1 MMSELIRNI
10 PLQDALDAWGAERN
24 NQTFGRVLSRAIVGE
39 LLLDISASQLAD
51 PAGGFRQGDTLSIA
65 SQVDNAGKRLLVAYT
80 DNERLVAVTGADARS
95 LGQPAVA
102 VLQNAII
109 DYDGIVIDPRHPD
122 MFIAYSDELQRGLG
136 RDPITAARIATDLT
150 ERSRPVREVLEEI
163 AAAPVYI
170 AAEVVRSAEGEVQG
184 MSVQLASG
192 GDGATLSPVFTTPA
206 QVWAWAPQL
215 EARET
220 RLANVARVALDDGH
234 AGIIID
240 PAGPSLTLPADAL
253 PALAKG
259 ERA

>member
-1 MMSELIRNI
+1 VTELIRNV
-10 PLQDALDAWGAERN
+10 PVQDALDGWAIERN
-24 NQTFGRVLSRAIVGE
+24 NQTFGRVLSRALVGE

-51 PAGGFRQGDTLSIA
+51 PASGFRQGDILAIA

-80 DNERLVAVTGADARS
+80 DNDRLAAANGENARS

-102 VLQNAII
+102 VLQQAII
-109 DYDGIVIDPRHPD
+109 DYDGIVIDPGHAGV
-122 MFIAYSDELQRGLG
+122 FIAYTDELRRGVG
-136 RDPITAARIATDLT
+136 RDPMTAARIATDLT
-150 ERSRPVREVLEEI
+150 ERSRPVREVLDEV

-170 AAEVVRSAEGEVQG
+170 AAEVIRSAEGEVQG
-184 MSVQLASG
+184 VRVQLATG
-192 GDGATLSPVFTTPA
+192 ADGVTLSPVFTTPA
-206 QVWAWAPQL
+206 QVWAWAPTL

-220 RLANVARVALDDGH
+220 RLANVAGVALDDGH

-253 PALAKG
+253 PALAAG